1 MMPESTRTSAA
12 LRACGGLFSALLLLA
27 GCVSSATDAG
37 GASGGGDAKVST
49 AQKGESEWILDAE
62 DALRTGDCRRAAES
76 YLAAAR
82 ASSDAAVAAR
92 ASQLGYGCEQFATAK
107 AASQRWMELAPHS
120 GDAALAGA
128 LVALRLHDLPESRR
142 LLTLWRD
149 SGSIATQDPL
159 RFTELLEGEVGATVV
174 HQVFSD
180 VLVGPDPT
188 APVKLAQARLAF
200 GAQDMRAAIAAAQA
214 AQALDTDLTEAA
226 VIGLRARAVLGE
238 YDAAISAAR
247 ALGGGPAEENAF
259 LLADLL
265 VAADR
270 HDEARLELDRLS
282 AKPETRLAA
291 ERRLVGLA
299 IEEGNLDAA
308 QARLE
313 PMLGERGGAAIALF
327 YLAQVY
333 EQRGDTVRALQ
344 SYRLLADSSFGLQ
357 ARVAA
362 ARLLLKSGQ
371 PKQALALLDDFAAA
385 NPDRQVEMAVTRAQ
399 LLAQA
404 GSAEDAVKDLDAMLV
419 RYPDHPDLL
428 YQKATVLEAAGRSRE
443 SIALLE
449 KLYKVRPQ
457 DPQISNALG
466 YTMADNNQRLPRAEQ
481 NVRAALAVSPDSPAI
496 QDSFGWVLFKQGKI
510 AEALP
515 VLERAWQNSHDSE
528 IAAHFGEVLW
538 KSGDEGR
545 ARYLWQQALAREPD
559 DILLRST
566 VARLTGEAPPS
577 R

>member
-1 MMPESTRTSAA
+1 MVSV
-12 LRACGGLFSALLLLA
+12 LLLLA
-27 GCVSSATDAG
+27 GC
-37 GASGGGDAKVST
+37 ASGGAASDREARVSGS
-49 AQKGESEWILDAE
+49 QKGESEWILDAE

-82 ASSDAAVAAR
+82 ASSDPAVASR

-107 AASQRWMELAPHS
+107 VAAQRWLELAPHS

-180 VLVGPDPT
+180 VLVGTDPT
-188 APVKLAQARLAF
+188 ATVKLAQARLAF

-214 AQALDTDLTEAA
+214 AQAMDTDLTEAA
-226 VIGLRARAVLGE
+226 VIELRARAVLGE

-247 ALGGGPAEENAF
+247 ALGDQLDEDNAF
-259 LLADLL
+259 LVADLL

-270 HDEARLELDRLS
+270 HDEARRELERLS
-282 AKPETRLAA
+282 AKPETRLGA

-313 PMLGERGGAAIALF
+313 PLLGERGGAAIALY

-333 EQRGDTVRALQ
+333 EQRGDTTRALQ
-344 SYRLLADSSFGLQ
+344 SYRLLADSSFGMQ

-362 ARLLLKSGQ
+362 ARLLLKNGQ
-371 PKQALALLDDFAAA
+371 PQQALALLDDFAAA
-385 NPDRQVEMAVTRAQ
+385 NPDRMVEMAVTRAQ
-399 LLAQA
+399 LRAQA
-404 GSAEDAVKDLDAMLV
+404 GGADDAVKDLDAMLE

-428 YQKATVLEAAGRSRE
+428 YQKATVLETGGRSRE
-443 SIALLE
+443 AIALLE
-449 KLYKVRPQ
+449 HLDRTRPE
-457 DPQISNALG
+457 DPLISNALG

-481 NVRAALAVSPDSPAI
+481 SIRKALAVSPDSPAI
-496 QDSFGWVLFKQGKI
+496 QDSHGWVLYKQGRI
-510 AEALP
+510 AEAVP
-515 VLERAWQNSHDSE
+515 VLERAWLNSHDSE

-538 KSGDEGR
+538 KHGEEGR
-545 ARYLWQQALAREPD
+545 ARYLWQQALARDPD
-559 DILLRST
+559 DALLRST
-566 VARLTGEAPPS
+566 VARLTGEAPPA

>member
-1 MMPESTRTSAA
+1 MRSSAA
-12 LRACGGLFSALLLLA
+12 LRSCCGLVSVLLLLA
-27 GCVSSATDAG
+27 GC
-37 GASGGGDAKVST
+37 ASGGAAGDREARVS
-49 AQKGESEWILDAE
+49 ASQKGESEWILDAE

-82 ASSDAAVAAR
+82 ASSDPAVASR

-107 AASQRWMELAPHS
+107 AAAHRWLELAPHS

-142 LLTLWRD
+142 LLTLWSD

-159 RFTELLEGEVGATVV
+159 RFTELLENEVGATVV

-188 APVKLAQARLAF
+188 ATVKLAQARLAF

-214 AQALDTDLTEAA
+214 AQAMDTDLTEAA
-226 VIGLRARAVLGE
+226 VIELRARAVLGE

-247 ALGGGPAEENAF
+247 ALGDRLEEENAF
-259 LLADLL
+259 LVADLL

-270 HDEARLELDRLS
+270 HEEARRELDRLS
-282 AKPETRLAA
+282 AKPETRLGA

-313 PMLGERGGAAIALF
+313 PLLGERGGAAIALY

-333 EQRGDTVRALQ
+333 EQRGDTTRALQ
-344 SYRLLADSSFGLQ
+344 SYRLLADSSFGMQ

-362 ARLLLKSGQ
+362 ARLLLKNGQ
-371 PKQALALLDDFAAA
+371 PQQALALLDDYAAA
-385 NPDRQVEMAVTRAQ
+385 NPDRRVEMAVTRAQ
-399 LLAQA
+399 LRAQSGGA
-404 GSAEDAVKDLDAMLV
+404 DDAVKDLEAMLE

-428 YQKATVLEAAGRSRE
+428 YQKATVLETGGRSRE
-443 SIALLE
+443 AIALLE
-449 KLYKVRPQ
+449 QLDRARPE
-457 DPQISNALG
+457 DPLISNALG

-481 NVRAALAVSPDSPAI
+481 NVRKALAVSPDSPAI
-496 QDSFGWVLFKQGKI
+496 QDSYGWVLFKQGRI
-510 AEALP
+510 AEAVP
-515 VLERAWQNSHDSE
+515 VLERAWLNSHDSE

-538 KSGDEGR
+538 KNGEEGR
-545 ARYLWQQALAREPD
+545 ARYLWQQALARDPD
-559 DILLRST
+559 DALLRST
-566 VARLTGEAPPS
+566 VARLTGEAPPA

>member
-1 MMPESTRTSAA
+1 MMPESMRSSAA
-12 LRACGGLFSALLLLA
+12 LRSCCGLVSVLLLLA
-27 GCVSSATDAG
+27 GC
-37 GASGGGDAKVST
+37 ASGGAAGDREARVS
-49 AQKGESEWILDAE
+49 ASQKGESEWILDAE

-82 ASSDAAVAAR
+82 ASSDPAVASR

-107 AASQRWMELAPHS
+107 AAAHRWLELAPHS

-142 LLTLWRD
+142 LLTLWSD

-159 RFTELLEGEVGATVV
+159 RFTELLENEVGATVV

-188 APVKLAQARLAF
+188 ATVKLAQARLAF

-214 AQALDTDLTEAA
+214 AQAMDTDLTEAA
-226 VIGLRARAVLGE
+226 VIELRARAVLGE

-247 ALGGGPAEENAF
+247 ALGDRLDEENAF
-259 LLADLL
+259 LVADLL

-270 HDEARLELDRLS
+270 HDEARRELDRLS
-282 AKPETRLAA
+282 AKPETRLGA

-313 PMLGERGGAAIALF
+313 PLLGERGGAAIALY

-333 EQRGDTVRALQ
+333 EQRGDTTRALQ
-344 SYRLLADSSFGLQ
+344 SYRLLADSSFGMQ

-362 ARLLLKSGQ
+362 ARLLLKNGQ
-371 PKQALALLDDFAAA
+371 PQQALALLDDYAAA
-385 NPDRQVEMAVTRAQ
+385 NPDRRVEMAVTRAQ
-399 LLAQA
+399 LRAQA
-404 GSAEDAVKDLDAMLV
+404 GGADDAVKDLEAMLE

-428 YQKATVLEAAGRSRE
+428 YQKATVLETGGRSRE
-443 SIALLE
+443 AIALLE
-449 KLYKVRPQ
+449 QLDRARPE
-457 DPQISNALG
+457 DPLISNALG

-481 NVRAALAVSPDSPAI
+481 NVRKALAVSPDSPAI
-496 QDSFGWVLFKQGKI
+496 QDSYGWVLFKQGRI
-510 AEALP
+510 AEAVP
-515 VLERAWQNSHDSE
+515 VLERAWLNSHDSE

-538 KSGDEGR
+538 KNGEEGR
-545 ARYLWQQALAREPD
+545 ARYLWQQALARDPD
-559 DILLRST
+559 DALLRST
-566 VARLTGEAPPS
+566 VARLTGEAPPA